1 MHLCR
6 IGFNSSIVN
15 INYNFLI
22 MKLFENYSRDLNDIL
37 SKRVRITPELI
48 KAQKTVNFSKE
59 SLASLSER
67 TGNGINNN
75 LPSTIDGPKVL
86 FSYDK
91 ETLKKYFG
99 ENKDSFSKIT
109 IGAHPDFCNLTS
121 TDYINHHCVSA
132 FIDIKGST
140 RLIEKYSLLE
150 VRLIKDSLLT
160 LAIEVAN
167 QFGGHV
173 HRLQGDGIFL
183 QFVRRDKNPNDA
195 VINALNAVS
204 VLTQFVSVDL
214 SNIMKQYDL
223 RPLKIRAG
231 IDFGESEKVLWS
243 YYGVA
248 GCEELTTTSLHTDM
262 AAKLQAKAD
271 DNCILI
277 GDNVKK
283 LLDLKKEFYSYYQNS
298 DNKEMVYNITS
309 NLTYP
314 FFVFNWKEFLYSLPF
329 ISKISGS
336 DSLEIKEKDVIIDCF
351 LYDEDGNN
359 IEKYYPNSSSIP
371 KGKKIHFKL
380 LRDSKPFVKLDF
392 ERIEWYGRNSGKQAE
407 DIKHL
412 NLDFDKYFDNKTECV
427 VDAAYLGHH
436 HIECK
441 ITRGHLQTEKVTF
454 PIFVQ

>member
-1 MHLCR
+1 
-6 IGFNSSIVN
+6 
-15 INYNFLI
+15 
-22 MKLFENYSRDLNDIL
+22 MKLFENYTKDFDNIL
-37 SKRVRITPELI
+37 SKKVRITPELI
-48 KAQKTVNFSKE
+48 NSQKTINFSRE
-59 SLASLSER
+59 NATELNQRSYSNAQ
-67 TGNGINNN
+67 N

-99 ENKDSFSKIT
+99 NNKDSFSKIT
-109 IGAHPDFCNLTS
+109 IGPHPDFCNLTS
-121 TDYINHHCVSA
+121 SDYINHHCVSA

-223 RPLKIRAG
+223 KPLKIRAG
-231 IDFGESEKVLWS
+231 IDFGEDEKVLWS
-243 YYGVA
+243 YYGIA

-262 AAKLQAKAD
+262 AAKLQAKAN

-277 GDNVKK
+277 GDNIKK

-298 DNKEMVYNITS
+298 DSKEMVYNITP

-314 FFVFNWKEFLYSLPF
+314 FFVFNWKEYLHSLPF
-329 ISKISGS
+329 IWKVSGS
-336 DSLEIKEKDVIIDCF
+336 DSLEIKEKDIVIDCY
-351 LYDEDGNN
+351 LSDEDGSN
-359 IEKYYPNSSSIP
+359 IVKYYPNSTSIA
-371 KGKKIHFKL
+371 KGKKINFKL
-380 LRDSKPFVKLDF
+380 LRNNKPFVKLDF
-392 ERIEWYGRNSGKQAE
+392 ERIEWRGKNSGKQAE
-407 DIKHL
+407 NENLL
-412 NLDFDKYFDNKTECV
+412 NLDFDKYFDNHTECT
-427 VDAAYLGHH
+427 VDAKFLGHH
-436 HIECK
+436 YIECK
-441 ITRGHLQTEKVTF
+441 IIRNHLATEKVTF